1 MAFGGGGG
9 IDPRQLGFHR
19 QAWGGVPFAIGK
31 VTVAGTSSY
40 NLWPDTGCPYTQVR
54 VVGVYG
60 IMTGAGAASD
70 TVQLQDNG
78 SNAITE
84 AVDVSALSANDK
96 WDASVIS
103 RTYYDVEKGENL
115 NIVTASGALS
125 EVWVELIHIDPEYEP
140 S

>member
-9 IDPRQLGFHR
+9 LDPRQLGYYR
-19 QAWGGVPFAIGK
+19 GPWGGICFALAE
-31 VTVAGTSSY
+31 VTVAGTSTY
-40 NLWPDTGCPYTQVR
+40 QLFPDGCPYTQVR
-54 VVGVYG
+54 VLGMYG
-60 IMTGAGAASD
+60 IMSGAGAAAD
-70 TVQLQDNG
+70 TVQLQDHN

-96 WDASVIS
+96 WDASVID

-115 NIVTASGALS
+115 KIVTASGALS
-125 EVWVELIHIDPEYEP
+125 EVWVELVHINPEDEP